1 METDDDGLTL
11 CDIPYAASSFRDDD
25 ESSVDIYDGL
35 DSTSVVSDNPAQ
47 NSTPTRN
54 CLNLFDEILI
64 EEGTAKEATYN
75 DLKAEYGKC
84 QQQIKELMKNFK
96 EIQAQNSILQNENQA
111 LKKNISAL
119 IKTARVEINRKD
131 EEISNLHQRLSEFPS
146 HRNNYARTYLP
157 GSTNTRCSKI
167 PKTKDPKFRA
177 ASLVDN
183 TKTDHR
189 LKTDCSKDIHHSYS
203 SHNMEDGKSHTERRN
218 SPYLL
223 RYPPEEL
230 CNDSSRICFQNFDYY
245 SNKGNRKEREMKN
258 GEQYSRAN
266 DNRYKRDTYQST
278 GNSTDSEQ
286 GNTDSH
292 QKLQIYSEKSGKS
305 ELQQESKSKMLK
317 CSPSVENRTDR
328 CISTWE
334 KQTTIKERSQ
344 TVESQGDEKVE
355 RSQYINKQDLE
366 THDKDE
372 RNFEQKN
379 KSTEK
384 QQEQPRRS
392 CRVNSPHSKNETA
405 RSPHKSHKF
414 PMEDCRR
421 GTDGDCK
428 RDGGA
433 NDHSSRETRSS
444 PSTSSNREH
453 KHTRSKE
460 SSSRYEWETA
470 YSKSERHRTEEK
482 RKRERENQEESR
494 HPRNE
499 RKVTKEITHQTTK
512 ESKNTDATKNERN
525 KSSKPEETPRVAD
538 GLKEHKAGKAKDD
551 KNGTKKKDLKLSFM
565 EKLNLTLS
573 PAKTQPLCQNNGIET
588 DSKKA
593 SSEGSTETPGHTE
606 MLTPAQPI
614 SIGSVEQIQVP
625 VQTDLEPKT
634 PVSEMKRK
642 TENEALAETLDLL
655 QPAALTE
662 TVDALQPEL
671 TNDNTVSLPE
681 AGQEM
686 EEADTTCRV
695 SELASPMNHEAR
707 NIDYDDL
714 ETISSDDFESHNVT
728 DDIRQMKSDSLMQV
742 VDTNDGASGESFQY
756 PAKENSV
763 SKTVPYK
770 EGVTTSEPTDRDIPA
785 DGGIPVVDENTCNL
799 EQNLPEP
806 EISIVTSS
814 HSDKID
820 PRTKARETNP
830 VPADDDNSILSI
842 DLNHLRYIPKVISPL
857 NSPMRP
863 LAKVLRMES
872 PCKGLV
878 KSYNKDLTPEST
890 VACPSKTLSNE
901 VNKENQ
907 KPVCSPDKHLE
918 MESQLS
924 ISSDE
929 LEEGEI
935 VSDDEKSKSERN
947 SENSKIS
954 RGRASPETHNLSSS
968 PHNQMNKTASCNED
982 SGKLVYI
989 KVNAN
994 KSREKHKT
1002 GATRSSKERK
1012 KNKTVSIA
1020 CLEKIVQIILE
1031 PSTVQEIMQMLKAIR
1046 KQIRKNYMKFK
1057 MHFPVQHF
1065 HRIIESAILNFT
1077 SLIKYLNFSKMSKL
1091 GETLKLTLCETI
1103 ESKLR
1108 HVKKNATVEQL
1119 FEQQLSDMK
1128 KQLWKFVDERLDYLF
1143 EKIKRILVK
1152 LCDLVSIRN
1161 ESDEGKLEIVTTQ
1174 KQKCTTGHKNDVQ
1187 KSRKKSLKVKSQKSE
1202 EYVLPK
1208 PVVSYQ
1214 PFNKCHHDKNKTAA
1228 PKNVITKCLNSID
1241 NTRNS
1246 QTQVL
1251 PSKENNLQGTLTPL
1265 KSARYEK
1272 EGFHMVRDAH
1282 KSDFNY
1288 ELLTEQQTSSLTF
1301 NLVSD
1306 AQMGEIFKSLLQG
1319 SDLLEKSISSI
1330 DTDQWEFRTPEKQI
1344 LESQKCRNNPASVI
1358 EEAVPIASCVKSR
1371 PGEGI
1376 NWPAVSPERASSL
1389 SSRLQMPVDPDVLDE
1404 SCMFEVPPSAAS
1416 SKDDECSLQRNKSFV
1431 SSILLEDLAVSLTIP
1446 SPLKSD
1452 AHLSFL
1458 KPENTSGSTPEGVLS
1473 AHYSEDALLEE
1484 EDATE
1489 QDIHLALESDNSS
1502 SRSSCSSWT
1511 SRPIVP
1517 GFPCDP
1523 SLPMQAVIMEK
1534 SNDHFIV
1541 KIRRAVP
1548 STSPTLDQTT
1558 LVEESLVSLTKK
1570 EKEEIISAKIRK
1582 DNQAATGTT
1591 VEENDSKSNMNAI
1604 DSTDELCNVSVRQEQ
1619 AHDLLEPLK
1628 EPHSAT
1634 GKDEAPNLYKPF
1646 SETSNKNSHGS
1657 ENTSEDFKLSQM
1669 DELKVPENKKE
1680 ISNTSVESPVK
1691 AEVAFPSECS
1701 VDAYIDLTEDIVN
1714 ESEVDLC
1721 NLAMESTLKVTEQE
1735 IHTGNL
1741 NKGDTKEEPLEC
1753 SVNAYI
1759 DLTEELSSEIKA
1771 DECNSKTKST
1781 LNVDLGCQTSLD
1793 KTSKKRKKE
1802 SVTDNFKSKKTKKE
1816 TESASER
1823 NNKSSKK
1830 SEEKGLALKR
1840 SSSSKRTELPENKDP
1855 STSSTLQRSL
1865 YAKNIIKKKGEVV
1878 VSWTRNDDREI
1889 LLACQKNGPSGKT
1902 FVSIAASLNKSP
1914 DQVSER
1920 FKQLMKLFKKSKC
1933 K

>member
-1 METDDDGLTL
+1 MATDDDGLTL
-11 CDIPYAASSFRDDD
+11 FDIPYAASPFKDDDD

-35 DSTSVVSDNPAQ
+35 DSTAVVSGMLIVNC
-47 NSTPTRN
+47 TPTRN
-54 CLNLFDEILI
+54 ILNLYDEILI
-64 EEGTAKEATYN
+64 EEGAAKEATYN
-75 DLKAEYGKC
+75 DLKAKYEKC
-84 QQQIKELMKNFK
+84 QQQIKELVKKFK
-96 EIQAQNSILQNENQA
+96 EVQAQNSILQIENQA

-131 EEISNLHQRLSEFPS
+131 EEISNLHQRLSEFPN
-146 HRNNYARTYLP
+146 HRNNYARMYHP
-157 GSTNTRCSKI
+157 GSTNKRCSEMH
-167 PKTKDPKFRA
+167 KTKDPKFRA
-177 ASLVDN
+177 SLVDN
-183 TKTDHR
+183 AKADHR
-189 LKTDCSKDIHHSYS
+189 WKTDCSKDIHHSYS
-203 SHNMEDGKSHTERRN
+203 SHNMEEEKSYSERKK

-230 CNDSSRICFQNFDYY
+230 CNDSFHSCFSNIDHY
-245 SNKGNRKEREMKN
+245 SNKEREMKSS
-258 GEQYSRAN
+258 EQYNRTN
-266 DNRYKRDTYQST
+266 DNRYKRDAYQST
-278 GNSTDSEQ
+278 GTKTDSEQ

-305 ELQQESKSKMLK
+305 ELQQESKSKKLK

-328 CISTWE
+328 CISARE
-334 KQTTIKERSQ
+334 KHTAIKERSQ
-344 TVESQGDEKVE
+344 IVESHDDEKGE
-355 RSQYINKQDLE
+355 KSQNITKQDLE
-366 THDKDE
+366 IHDTDE
-372 RNFEQKN
+372 RNFTLKN
-379 KSTEK
+379 KLTEK
-384 QQEQPRRS
+384 QQEPPRRS
-392 CRVNSPHSKNETA
+392 GRVNSPHSKNEIV
-405 RSPHKSHKF
+405 RSPHKSQKCLV
-414 PMEDCRR
+414 DVCRR

-428 RDGGA
+428 KVRGA
-433 NDHSSRETRSS
+433 NDHSSRETRCS

-460 SSSRYEWETA
+460 SSSRYEWETT
-470 YSKSERHRTEEK
+470 YSKSEKHRTEEK
-482 RKRERENQEESR
+482 RKRDKENREESK

-499 RKVTKEITHQTTK
+499 RKVTKEIIHQTSK
-512 ESKNTDATKNERN
+512 ESKKDTDDTKNERN
-525 KSSKPEETPRVAD
+525 ASSTSEETSRGAD
-538 GLKEHKAGKAKDD
+538 GLKEHKARKAKDD
-551 KNGTKKKDLKLSFM
+551 KNVTEKRDLKLSFM

-573 PAKTQPLCQNNGIET
+573 PAKTQPLCQNNGLET

-593 SSEGSTETPGHTE
+593 ISEVSAETPGHTE
-606 MLTPAQPI
+606 MLTPSQPI
-614 SIGSVEQIQVP
+614 STGSVEQTNSPLQVP
-625 VQTDLEPKT
+625 VQTNLELKT
-634 PVSEMKRK
+634 LVSEIIIK
-642 TENEALAETLDLL
+642 TRNEALPETLDIM
-655 QPAALTE
+655 QPEDLAE
-662 TVDALQPEL
+662 VVDALQPEL
-671 TNDNTVSLPE
+671 TNDNIVSLPE
-681 AGQEM
+681 ASKEM
-686 EEADTTCRV
+686 EDAGKTYTAP
-695 SELASPMNHEAR
+695 ELASPMNHDEAR

-714 ETISSDDFESHNVT
+714 ETISSDDFESQSVA
-728 DDIRQMKSDSLMQV
+728 DEIRQMKSNSLMEV
-742 VDTNDGASGESFQY
+742 VDTNDGASGKNFEY
-756 PAKENSV
+756 PAKKNSILET
-763 SKTVPYK
+763 SPIK
-770 EGVTTSEPTDRDIPA
+770 EDVATSEPTDRDIPA
-785 DGGIPVVDENTCNL
+785 DEGIPVVDQNTCNL
-799 EQNLPEP
+799 ETSLPEP
-806 EISIVTSS
+806 EISTVTSF
-814 HSDKID
+814 HGDEID
-820 PRTKARETNP
+820 PRTKAKGKNP
-830 VPADDDNSILSI
+830 VP
-842 DLNHLRYIPKVISPL
+842 HLRYIPKIISPL

-863 LAKVLRMES
+863 LSKTLRMES
-872 PCKGLV
+872 PCKVLV

-907 KPVCSPDKHLE
+907 KPVCSPDKQLK

-935 VSDDEKSKSERN
+935 VSDDEKSKSEN
-947 SENSKIS
+947 
-954 RGRASPETHNLSSS
+954 
-968 PHNQMNKTASCNED
+968 
-982 SGKLVYI
+982 SGKLVYA
-989 KVNAN
+989 KVREN

-1002 GATRSSKERK
+1002 GTTKSKERK
-1012 KNKTVSIA
+1012 KNKTMSIA

-1077 SLIKYLNFSKMSKL
+1077 SLIKYLDFSKMSKV
-1091 GETLKLTLCETI
+1091 GETLKCTLCETI
-1103 ESKLR
+1103 ESKLK

-1128 KQLWKFVDERLDYLF
+1128 KKLWKFMDEQLDYLF

-1152 LCDLVSIRN
+1152 LCDLVSMGT
-1161 ESDEGKLEIVTTQ
+1161 ESDEGKLEVITTQ
-1174 KQKCTTGHKNDVQ
+1174 KQKCITGHKTDIQ

-1208 PVVSYQ
+1208 PVVSSQ
-1214 PFNKCHHDKNKTAA
+1214 PINNCHHDKNKTDA

-1246 QTQVL
+1246 QTKVL

-1272 EGFHMVRDAH
+1272 DSFHMVRDTH

-1306 AQMGEIFKSLLQG
+1306 AQMGEIFRSLLQG

-1344 LESQKCRNNPASVI
+1344 IESQKCRNNPALVI
-1358 EEAVPIASCVKSR
+1358 EEGVPTEACVKSISV
-1371 PGEGI
+1371 ESI
-1376 NWPAVSPERASSL
+1376 NWPLISPERASSL
-1389 SSRLQMPVDPDVLDE
+1389 SSRLQMPVDPDILDE

-1416 SKDDECSLQRNKSFV
+1416 NKDDECSLQKNKSFV

-1458 KPENTSGSTPEGVLS
+1458 KPENTSSSTPEGVLS

-1548 STSPTLDQTT
+1548 STSPTLDQTM
-1558 LVEESLVSLTKK
+1558 LAEESLVSLTK
-1570 EKEEIISAKIRK
+1570 EENISAKIK
-1582 DNQAATGTT
+1582 DNQGTIHATFAT
-1591 VEENDSKSNMNAI
+1591 VEKGSERDTTI
-1604 DSTDELCNVSVRQEQ
+1604 DDSTDELHNVTAKQEQ
-1619 AHDLLEPLK
+1619 AHDLPDSLK
-1628 EPHSAT
+1628 EPHSAI
-1634 GKDEAPNLYKPF
+1634 GKDKVPHSPKPF
-1646 SETSNKNSHGS
+1646 SETSNQNGHGS
-1657 ENTSEDFKLSQM
+1657 ENINKDFKLPQM
-1669 DELKVPENKKE
+1669 LELKVPENKRE
-1680 ISNTSVESPVK
+1680 IPNTSVESPVK
-1691 AEVAFPSECS
+1691 AEVAFPSESS
-1701 VDAYIDLTEDIVN
+1701 VDEYIDLTEDIAN
-1714 ESEVDLC
+1714 DNEVDLC
-1721 NLAMESTLKVTEQE
+1721 NLAIESTLKVTHQE
-1735 IHTGNL
+1735 IHTENL
-1741 NKGDTKEEPLEC
+1741 DKEGTKDETLEC

-1759 DLTEELSSEIKA
+1759 DLTEDLTSEIKA
-1771 DECNSKTKST
+1771 DESNFKTKTT
-1781 LNVDLGCQTSLD
+1781 LNVDLECQTSLD
-1793 KTSKKRKKE
+1793 KNSKKRKKDP
-1802 SVTDNFKSKKTKKE
+1802 VTDNSKAKRQKKE
-1816 TESASER
+1816 TQLASEKNDKSSKKFEER
-1823 NNKSSKK
+1823 GLAPKSFSSKK
-1830 SEEKGLALKR
+1830 SE
-1840 SSSSKRTELPENKDP
+1840 LPEKKDL
-1855 STSSTLQRSL
+1855 STSSTLPRSL

-1889 LLACQKNGPSGKT
+1889 LLECQKNGPSGKT
-1902 FVSIAASLNKSP
+1902 FVSIAARLNKSP
-1914 DQVSER
+1914 NQVSER